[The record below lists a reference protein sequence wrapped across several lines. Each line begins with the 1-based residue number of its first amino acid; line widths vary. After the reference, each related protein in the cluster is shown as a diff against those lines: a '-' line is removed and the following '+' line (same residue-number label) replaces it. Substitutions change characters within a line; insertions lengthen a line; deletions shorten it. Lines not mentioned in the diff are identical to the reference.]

1 MMTTQSDLDAAIR
14 GQREFSVLSVSEEKF
29 QENRFA
35 PQPFRGPRVGEWIHW
50 VKVETAY
57 GKPLLFKISRDEQEK
72 LSLKSG
78 DIITLTFGPRARF
91 SEKEDVIFTNHA
103 EHIDFVMAE
112 TVKLEDMTF
121 ALCDVTFMENRL
133 RAKREFGHPEEV
145 TMPSGFVFNNARR
158 GDLFKVQT
166 RKPTLGARTVEVDID
181 GELWAKYQPD
191 FDLSW
196 SHNKVKGSLTDAQKM
211 EPFIEVSGEFS
222 VTYRGDDT
230 VILRSTGNIVVTR
243 FNTVNMKRAVAESEL
258 ADRWRGIR
266 SKLRDILH
274 LKHILSLEDARKI
287 MEEGGWTGNNVE
299 EAVKSITWGKTYNH
313 AYFDYLKSLT
323 GNVVYFTEDGYF
335 FKVNDFTIF
344 EVPKHGLAS
353 YLFRGEPSEIVAK
366 LGRSRDNTAQSDD
379 ILESQR
385 GDDYTVFDKG
395 GMLSRS
401 ELLEMK
407 KEFPEAAH
415 FFIGRVIH
423 TDFEQWSQ
431 KLGEKMA

>member
-1 MMTTQSDLDAAIR
+1 MMATQSDLDAAIR

-57 GKPLLFKISRDEQEK
+57 GKPLLFKVSREEQEK

-78 DIITLTFGPRARF
+78 DIITLAFGPRARF
-91 SEKEDVIFTNHA
+91 SEKDDVIFTNHA
-103 EHIDFVMAE
+103 EHIDFVMSE
-112 TVKLEDMTF
+112 TVKLENMTF
-121 ALCDVTFMENRL
+121 ALWDVTFMENRL

-158 GDLFKVQT
+158 GDLLPVQT

-181 GELWAKYQPD
+181 GELWSQYEPD

-196 SHNKVKGSLTDAQKM
+196 AHNRVKGSLTEGQKT

-299 EAVKSITWGKTYNH
+299 EAVKSITWGRGYNH
-313 AYFDYLKSLT
+313 AYFDHLKSLT
-323 GNVVYFTEDGYF
+323 GNVAYFTEDGYF
-335 FKVNDFTIF
+335 FKVKDFTIF
-344 EVPKHGLAS
+344 EVPRHGLAS
-353 YLFRGEPSEIVAK
+353 YIFRGEPAEVVAK
-366 LGRSRDNTAQSDD
+366 LGRSRDVNARPQDLHED
-379 ILESQR
+379 QR
-385 GDDYTVFDKG
+385 GDNFIVWDQG
-395 GMLSRS
+395 SMLSRS
-401 ELLEMK
+401 EILEMK
-407 KEFPEAAH
+407 KEFPEAMH
-415 FFIGRVIH
+415 YFVGRVIH
-423 TDFEQWSQ
+423 
-431 KLGEKMA
+431 LGIEKWIEDLKGVLA